1 MIFLFAL
8 FLLRPFR
15 FDMYGDLLDIHTT
28 VTPLIF
34 YFLYLYVT
42 GG

>member
-15 FDMYGDLLDIHTT
+15 FVAGWT